1 MEAVVIRQHGNVEA
15 LRFEIDWPKPVAGEK
30 EVVVKV
36 RACALNYHD
45 LFTLRGMPGI
55 KTPMPLI
62 MGIDFAGEIDSVGP
76 GVNDWQVG
84 DRVVVD
90 PEDRETFK
98 LMGEMLDGG
107 LAQYCR
113 VPASLLVALPE
124 EVTFAEAAALPVAY
138 STAYRMMMTRGKIA
152 AGEKVLVLGA
162 SGGVGTCCVQ
172 LAKLAG
178 AHVIVAA
185 SSQEKLDRLAG
196 IGADQGI
203 NYARESFERQVI
215 ALYGKPKVRGPGGGI
230 DVVVN
235 FTGGDTWVPSL
246 KVLRKGGRM
255 LTCGAT
261 AGFDPKTDIRYIWT
275 FELDIQGSNSWHR
288 PDLLNVLE
296 LVRTRRLKPVIDTV
310 LPLRRAGE
318 AFQALE
324 QRKVFGKIV
333 LDPWMQE

>member
-1 MEAVVIRQHGNVEA
+1 MEAVVIRQHGGADA
-15 LRFEIDWPKPVAGEK
+15 LRFEKNWPKPVAREK
-30 EVVVKV
+30 QVVVKV

-62 MGIDFAGEIDSVGP
+62 MGIDFAGEIDSIGP
-76 GVNDWQVG
+76 EVDGWRVG

-90 PEDRETFK
+90 PEDRESLK
-98 LMGEMLDGG
+98 LVGEMLDGG
-107 LAQYCR
+107 LAQYCV
-113 VPASLLVALPE
+113 VPAALLIRLPD
-124 EVTFAEAAALPVAY
+124 EVSFAEAAALPVAY
-138 STAYRMMMTRGKIA
+138 STAYRMMMTRGNIQ
-152 AGEKVLVLGA
+152 AGEKVLILGA

-185 SSQEKLDRLAG
+185 SSQEKLDRLSS
-196 IGADQGI
+196 IGADYGI
-203 NYARESFERQVI
+203 NYATESFGRQII
-215 ALYGKPKVRGPGGGI
+215 ALYGKPRVRGPGGGI
-230 DVVVN
+230 DAVVN

-246 KVLRKGGRM
+246 KILRRGGRM

-275 FELDIQGSNSWHR
+275 FELEIRGSNSWHR
-288 PDLLNVLE
+288 QDLLDVLE
-296 LVRTRRLKPVIDTV
+296 LVRTKRLKPVIDTI
-310 LPLRRAGE
+310 LPLERAGE
-318 AFQALE
+318 AFRALE

-333 LDPWMQE
+333 LDPWL